1 MENNKIFEIID
12 KYDVISFD
20 IFDTLIKRMVNNP
33 KQIFDIVEKKYN
45 ETYNEKISFFKIYRI
60 ASENEIKDHIATIN
74 DIYDNMKKY
83 YSCDVCNTLKEIE
96 ILTEKEYCI
105 SNPNM
110 KEIYDYCKKKNKKIY
125 AVSDMYMS
133 SDVLKEIL
141 KNNFYEIE
149 KIIVSCEYN
158 CNKNSSELFKFI
170 PEYGKNKILHI
181 GDSLRA
187 DYIGAKKAGIDAF
200 KIKKIKIKNDNDNYE
215 ALLTIKNNNNY
226 FYNLGYSIL
235 APVLLEFVK
244 WLKFKF
250 KNENVSEIYFF
261 AREGKI
267 YKSVFDILYN
277 GEFNTKYLYISRR
290 AITMSNFKYMKFDD
304 LNSILKYFTIK
315 KNSTLGDTIKYLNL
329 DLDYNGIDISQ
340 NVYSFLKNEDLYSKI
355 NSALKLESNKVN
367 EITLEYLKQENLEN
381 DFSIVDIGWNGTMQK
396 CLITFLNN
404 NNINFELNGHYF
416 LMLKELE
423 KSHSFIK
430 LNTKLSNSIMDNPL
444 LIENLFQCVDGS
456 TIGYKKNNNIVE
468 PIKKEIEFDDYSK
481 DAIENIDKG
490 IIDFILNWKKYGFVL
505 DEEKFKTEN
514 LNRFMDFIDNPNKI
528 DVNEF
533 SKFCYSDIKNDC
545 KLISSD
551 LNMKKGLY
559 NSGWKY
565 GYLKSKL
572 KIKLNYKFM
581 IKILKK
587 ISKIKKI

>member
-1 MENNKIFEIID
+1 MENNKIYKIID

-20 IFDTLIKRMVNNP
+20 IFDTLIKRVVNSP

-45 ETYNEKISFFKIYRI
+45 ETYSKKISSFKMKRI
-60 ASENEIKDHIATIN
+60 ASENEIKDHIATLT

-83 YSCDVCNTLKEIE
+83 YSKDECDSLKEIE
-96 ILTEKEYCI
+96 ILTEVEYCI
-105 SNPNM
+105 SNSNM
-110 KEIYDYCKKKNKKIY
+110 KEIYDYCKRKNKKIY
-125 AVSDMYMS
+125 AVSDMYLS
-133 SDVLKEIL
+133 SDILKRIL
-141 KNNFYEIE
+141 KNNSYEIE
-149 KIIVSCEYN
+149 NIIVSCEYN

-187 DYIGAKKAGIDAF
+187 DYIGAKKAGIGAF
-200 KIKKIKIKNDNDNYE
+200 KIKKNIVENNNDNYE
-215 ALLTIKNNNNY
+215 AILSLRNNNKY
-226 FYNLGYSIL
+226 FYSLGYSIL
-235 APVLLEFVK
+235 GPVLLEFAK
-244 WLKFKF
+244 WLKIKF
-250 KNENVSEIYFF
+250 KNENVNDIYFF

-277 GEFNTKYLYISRR
+277 ERFNTNYLYISRR

-329 DLDYNGIDISQ
+329 SLDLNEIDINQ
-340 NVYSFLKNEDLYSKI
+340 NVYSFLKNDDLYNKI
-355 NSALKLESNKVN
+355 NYALKLESNKVN
-367 EITLEYLKQENLEN
+367 EITLEYLKQEKVEKK
-381 DFSIVDIGWNGTMQK
+381 FSIVDIGWNGTMQK
-396 CLITFLNN
+396 CLITFLDN

-430 LNTKLSNSIMDNPL
+430 LNTTFSYSIMDNPL

-456 TIGYKKNNNIVE
+456 TIGYRKNNNIVE

-481 DAIENIDKG
+481 EAINDIDKG
-490 IIDFILNWKKYGFVL
+490 IIDFILNWKEYGFVL
-505 DEEKFKTEN
+505 DEEKFKTDS
-514 LNRFMDFIDNPNKI
+514 LNRFMDFIDNPNRI

-551 LNMKKGLY
+551 LNIKKGLY

-572 KIKLNYKFM
+572 KVKLNYKFI
-581 IKILKK
+581 IKVLKK
-587 ISKIKKI
+587 IGGDKL